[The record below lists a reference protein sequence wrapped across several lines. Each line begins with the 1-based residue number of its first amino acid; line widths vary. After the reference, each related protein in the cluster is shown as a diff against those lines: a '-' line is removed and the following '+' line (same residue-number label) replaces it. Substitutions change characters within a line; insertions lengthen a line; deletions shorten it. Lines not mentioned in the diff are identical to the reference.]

1 VLLSI
6 IDQTSEHISEDVL
19 VVWTVDSNAGSR
31 EEIRRCLISFTTM
44 AMEMIVPTEP
54 LKASANADF
63 YGRLDAAGMTPL
75 WESLHALVPKSPA
88 TPALPAHWDYDGVV
102 RPKLMEAGE
111 LITAQQAERRV
122 LILENPGLRGKASI
136 THTLYAG
143 LQLILPGE
151 VAPAHRHTQSA
162 LRFVVEG
169 SGAYTAV
176 AGERTLME
184 PGDFVLTPSWTWH
197 DHGNDSDKPMVWLD
211 GLDIPLIGFLD
222 TGFAETANVDSQQ
235 VSRPVGDSL
244 ARYGTNLL
252 PVDWT
257 PETRNSPI
265 FNYPY
270 ARSRETL
277 CTLAANGDPD
287 ACHGYKLRYVNPA
300 TGGPPMP
307 TIGAFIQLLPHG
319 WSGARYRATD
329 GAVISVVE
337 GSGTSIVGG
346 KTITWKPR
354 DVFVIPAWAWAEHRP
369 NGEAVLFSFSD
380 RPVQQVLS
388 LWREERD
395 DQ

>member
-1 VLLSI
+1 LA
-6 IDQTSEHISEDVL
+6 TGPAE
-19 VVWTVDSNAGSR
+19 
-31 EEIRRCLISFTTM
+31 
-44 AMEMIVPTEP
+44 
-54 LKASANADF
+54 ASTRDDF
-63 YGRLDAAGMTPL
+63 YARLDAAGMAPL

-88 TPALPAHWDYDGVV
+88 TPALPAHWDYDNVV

-111 LITAQQAERRV
+111 LITAHEAERRV

-176 AGERTLME
+176 AGERTLMQ

-197 DHGNDSDKPMVWLD
+197 DHGNDSDLPMVWLD
-211 GLDIPLIGFLD
+211 GLDIPLIRFLD
-222 TGFAETANVDSQQ
+222 AGFAETANVESQS
-235 VSRPVGDSL
+235 VSRPVGDNL
-244 ARYGTNLL
+244 ARYGANLL

-257 PETRNSPI
+257 PDTRNSPI

-270 ARSRETL
+270 ARSRESL
-277 CTLAANGDPD
+277 ATLATNGDPD
-287 ACHGYKLRYVNPA
+287 ACHGHKLRYVNPA
-300 TGGPPMP
+300 NGASPMP
-307 TIGAFIQLLPHG
+307 TISAFIQLLPGG
-319 WSGARYRATD
+319 WNGARYRATD
-329 GAVISVVE
+329 GTVVSVVE
-337 GSGTSIVGG
+337 GTGTSVIGG
-346 KTITWKPR
+346 QTIAWKPR

-369 NGEAVLFSFSD
+369 DSEAVLFSFSD
-380 RPVQQVLS
+380 RPVQQALG
-388 LWREERD
+388 LWREERG